1 MKASEFGGDDGSIQ
15 PDPHPLSSVEQA
27 RLDRMLDPA
36 DADDTVDDAR
46 VRGDQEGGRSSQR
59 VAE

>member
-1 MKASEFGGDDGSIQ
+1 MKSSEFGGDDGSIQ

-36 DADDTVDDAR
+36 DASDTVDEAR
-46 VRGDQEGGRSSQR
+46 RRGQQKGGRSSQR
-59 VAE
+59 TSS